1 MSGAIFVVQ
10 NDEKLIRMEQAAFT
24 TEENFQNLLESFP
37 ELLAGEQIN
46 SVVPRKWVMI
56 SRESPIPSK
65 EGGNNRW
72 YLDNLFLDQDAIP
85 TLVEVKRKSDTR
97 LRREV
102 IGQMLDYAANAVAY
116 WPENEMRIQYE
127 GTCEDSNRDPDEEL
141 LAKLGDDFDVE
152 RYWDNADLNLKQGKV
167 RLVFVADR
175 IPPELQRVIEFLN
188 ERMSPTEVLGVEIRY
203 YSGEGFSTHI
213 PRVIGQTGEAQLI
226 KDSTK
231 GASLRNKWDENS
243 FFEDVGRQKEDGH
256 LTEQQVELLRQIYDF
271 SSQWGN
277 IKWGTGNVRGSFN
290 PYLPRGVSKRAPFT
304 VMTDGELYIKLSW
317 LSDKDSAKEF
327 RTIYQTE
334 LKKYNIPVDN
344 EHELFQISEWEEWS
358 QEFITATQNAIDV
371 YFHES

>member
-10 NDEKLIRMEQAAFT
+10 NDEKLIRMEQAAYT
-24 TEENFQNLLESFP
+24 TEENFQKLLESFP

-46 SVVPRKWVMI
+46 STEPRKWVMI

-127 GTCEDSNRDPDEEL
+127 GTCEDFNRNPDEEL
-141 LAKLGDDFDVE
+141 LAKLGDDIDVE

-167 RLVFVADR
+167 RLIFVADR

-213 PRVIGQTGEAQLI
+213 PRVIGQTGGATIDEI
-226 KDSTK
+226 NK
-231 GASLRNKWDENS
+231 GASLRKKWDEDS
-243 FFEDVGRQKEDGH
+243 FFEDVEKRKEDGR
-256 LTEQQVELLRQIYDF
+256 LTEQQVELLRQIYAF
-271 SSQWGN
+271 SCQWGR
-277 IKWGTGNVRGSFN
+277 IKWGTGNARGSFN
-290 PYLPRGVSKRAPFT
+290 PYLQGVSRRAPFT

-317 LSDKDSAKEF
+317 LGDKISAKKF

-334 LKKYNIPVDN
+334 LKKHNIPVDS